1 LGTTIFLG
9 KIEIPW
15 EIGVPKLALK
25 EPKEIHTSRRLK
37 WSWAVMQIPDPI
49 HGLGMSKQ
57 FFSGDARKKRPLIMT
72 ANSIKADSPLG
83 NRHGLLVLVS
93 NWGPTPQPS
102 AGVARREKRITR
114 NLERSGG
121 ALASPSSPSPAGVR
135 HHLRRA
141 ARHPGPVLFQ
151 SSQDLIPRL

>member
-93 NWGPTPQPS
+93 NWGPTQ
-102 AGVARREKRITR
+102 EWH
-114 NLERSGG
+114 
-121 ALASPSSPSPAGVR
+121 GVR
-135 HHLRRA
+135 RGLPETWSGAVVPWRLPPLRRPQACATIYA
-141 ARHPGPVLFQ
+141 APPAILVRFCSNPHR
-151 SSQDLIPRL
+151 I